1 MTGVTLMENQC
12 DAAELSEAPGLSHYL
27 QLCGLVDDLPA
38 LTDVETEPAA
48 EPSATAGKT
57 AKRPKPKQVVVPAE
71 PEAETALSKE
81 AKADPAVAPVRYTVR
96 IRELPADER
105 PRERLIHYGA
115 DALSPTELLAI
126 LLRTGNEQRSA
137 TGLAEHLLSEFHGI
151 RGVARATVTELAAV
165 HGIGPAKAA
174 QIKAAIEF
182 GRRLVAASPEE
193 RPKVRSPRDIYD
205 LLGPALRDEKR
216 EHFVAV
222 LMDTKGGVLRQRTI
236 SVGDLSSSL
245 VHPREVFAEAIRYS
259 AASIIVSHNH
269 PSGDPTPSP
278 EDAAV
283 TRRLVEAGEILGIE
297 VLDHIVL
304 GDGRW
309 VSLKEKGLR

>member
-1 MTGVTLMENQC
+1 MENKS
-12 DAAELSEAPGLSHYL
+12 DTAETLGLSHYL
-27 QLCGLVDDLPA
+27 EICGLTSPEPTVQAEEKVSPDLPSRIQK
-38 LTDVETEPAA
+38 LPE
-48 EPSATAGKT
+48 
-57 AKRPKPKQVVVPAE
+57 PKQVTASPEAE
-71 PEAETALSKE
+71 PEGEKE
-81 AKADPAVAPVRYTVR
+81 LYPSDHSNSPIRYTPR

-105 PRERLIHYGA
+105 PRERLLHYGA

-151 RGVARATVTELAAV
+151 RGVARATVTELASV

-205 LLGPALRDEKR
+205 LLGPTLRDEKR

-222 LMDTKGGVLRQRTI
+222 LMDTKGGVLRQRTV

-259 AASIIVSHNH
+259 AASIIVAHNH

-309 VSLKEKGLR
+309 VSLKEKGLM

>member
-1 MTGVTLMENQC
+1 
-12 DAAELSEAPGLSHYL
+12 
-27 QLCGLVDDLPA
+27 
-38 LTDVETEPAA
+38 
-48 EPSATAGKT
+48 
-57 AKRPKPKQVVVPAE
+57 
-71 PEAETALSKE
+71 
-81 AKADPAVAPVRYTVR
+81 VAPVRYTVR

-105 PRERLIHYGA
+105 PRERLIHHGA

-205 LLGPALRDEKR
+205 LLGPTLRDEKR
-216 EHFVAV
+216 EHFIAV
-222 LMDTKGGVLRQRTI
+222 LMDTKGGVMRQRTV

-259 AASIIVSHNH
+259 AASIIVAHNH
-269 PSGDPTPSP
+269 PSGDPSPSP

-297 VLDHIVL
+297 VLDHIVV

-309 VSLKEKGLR
+309 VSLKEKGLM

>member
-1 MTGVTLMENQC
+1 MTLMENET
-12 DAAELSEAPGLSHYL
+12 DPAEINETLGLDHYL
-27 QLCGLVDDLPA
+27 QICGLTDN
-38 LTDVETEPAA
+38 LTLSPETETTQEFAVP
-48 EPSATAGKT
+48 TAVAPKSR
-57 AKRPKPKQVVVPAE
+57 KLPKPKQVTPASTE
-71 PEAETALSKE
+71 TEAERPLYT
-81 AKADPAVAPVRYTVR
+81 DPPPVDPTAPVRYTPR

-151 RGVARATVTELAAV
+151 RGVARATVTELASV

-222 LMDTKGGVLRQRTI
+222 LMDTKGGVMRQRTV

-259 AASIIVSHNH
+259 AASIIVAHNH

-297 VLDHIVL
+297 VLDHVVL

-309 VSLKEKGLR
+309 VSLKEKGLM